1 MATDALKEERSAEA
15 DRETAPRSEGKLSN
29 KPNRMNGDKLSLGH
43 SFSFV
48 APLGS
53 RPTIADEG
61 IMVVIPT
68 LDIAPLF
75 GPAGMAR
82 DAVDRALLEAATKTG
97 FLIAIGFL
105 PEIPVGDRS
114 RSALARI
121 FTLAEPEKRRL
132 WRRKFAPDN
141 WNVYRGYF
149 PVQNGAATYKEGIDL
164 GPDLSDPDRVRTNG
178 DPLLE
183 PTPFPDERSLPGW
196 RDQATRYYRAME
208 HVAGLL
214 MASLARGLGI
224 DEAIFAAPFACGIS
238 TLRLIH
244 YPLRPPESVAGAEAS
259 IEIEHEGKSRQLV
272 GAPHTDS
279 GILTLLNQDATGG
292 LQARSADGRWLDV
305 PPQPRSLVVNFGQL
319 LELWTGGRVRATEH
333 RVLAAARPRISIPFF
348 FEPGADA
355 LIQPLAPS
363 GRPAAAPFRYG
374 DYLWQR
380 MVNFVEFRGLERRPA
395 CH

>member
-1 MATDALKEERSAEA
+1 MSR
-15 DRETAPRSEGKLSN
+15 
-29 KPNRMNGDKLSLGH
+29 GH
-43 SFSFV
+43 RFSFV
-48 APLGS
+48 APNGPGS
-53 RPTIADEG
+53 APSRITNNDTWL
-61 IMVVIPT
+61 MIPT
-68 LDIAPLF
+68 LDVAPLF
-75 GPAGMAR
+75 GSAGMAR
-82 DAVDRALLEAATKTG
+82 DAVDRALFEAAAEPG
-97 FLIAIGFL
+97 FLIAIGFP
-105 PEIPVGDRS
+105 PEIPVDDRS
-114 RSALARI
+114 RCALAGI
-121 FTLAEPEKRRL
+121 FALPEPEKRRL

-141 WNVYRGYF
+141 RNVYRGYF
-149 PVQNGAATYKEGIDL
+149 PAQNGAATYKEGIDL
-164 GPDLSDPDRVRTNG
+164 GPDLSDPDRVRADG

-183 PTPFPDERSLPGW
+183 PTPLPEERSLPGW
-196 RDQATRYYRAME
+196 RDEATRYYRAME

-244 YPLRPPESVAGAEAS
+244 YPLRPPKSVAGAEAS
-259 IEIEHEGKSRQLV
+259 IEIEHEGKTRQLV

-292 LQARSADGRWLDV
+292 LQARAADGRWLDV
-305 PPQPRSLVVNFGQL
+305 PPRPQSLVVNFGQL

-355 LIQPLAPS
+355 LIEPLLLS
-363 GRPAAAPFRYG
+363 GRPAAASFRYG

-395 CH
+395 SH